1 MVARACWRCGA
12 GGRWTLELVSVG
24 GMTRHGR
31 QGALARRAVG
41 RIPHDNARF
50 AREIAETATPGD
62 LVWVHDYHLLLVSQ
76 MLARE
81 RPVLVVGLS
90 IHTPIEAMVL
100 AGLPIAAGLD
110 DAPTVRL

>member
-1 MVARACWRCGA
+1 MADRVRWRDE
-12 GGRWTLELVSVG
+12 RWDGYRSY
-24 GMTRHGR
+24 
-31 QGALARRAVG
+31 
-41 RIPHDNARF
+41 NARF